1 MRRLGLLAI
10 LVASLANQHLS
21 AESAVE
27 TTKNLST
34 TSVRAVTAHA
44 VAAVTLVPYCVDL
57 LWQVP
62 SGGRLGWFTTSIANP
77 DPLRANAQVFLL
89 RGTGTLFSPGFGEIC
104 TRLRRAGIWAEDL
117 GPAGD
122 GWVCRHL
129 ISEHRAGRL
138 HGPIV
143 LVGHSRGGRHVVE
156 ASRVLEKAGIG
167 VDLLVCLDVALPPTV
182 PGNVRRVVNLY
193 MSRDRLYPADS
204 LQPAA
209 GSMARIENVDLSSSE
224 ALITGPGLNHLNLT
238 ASPAVQD
245 FVVAHIL
252 QVVP

>member
-1 MRRLGLLAI
+1 MVRLCWSAI
-10 LVASLANQHLS
+10 A
-21 AESAVE
+21 
-27 TTKNLST
+27 
-34 TSVRAVTAHA
+34 
-44 VAAVTLVPYCVDL
+44 
-57 LWQVP
+57 
-62 SGGRLGWFTTSIANP
+62 
-77 DPLRANAQVFLL
+77 
-89 RGTGTLFSPGFGEIC
+89 
-104 TRLRRAGIWAEDL
+104 
-117 GPAGD
+117 
-122 GWVCRHL
+122 
-129 ISEHRAGRL
+129 
-138 HGPIV
+138 
-143 LVGHSRGGRHVVE
+143 RGGRHVVE

-245 FVVAHIL
+245 FVVGASSKLCPKPHIL
-252 QVVP
+252 KVALTTNFRDAYTRGHSFFSPLDRRLKAWNLHF